1 MPVSPSPF
9 TVSID
14 ATTGVGQAFADHYV
28 KYFRDVRDIFEDA
41 AAAASID
48 GDSVAYEV
56 FSSERTRHEGE
67 LVFGTSVLMPGL
79 IGDEFMMTRGHV
91 HEIVDRAEVYYCL
104 SGEGVMLMEDDD
116 GHTIAELLAPGDA
129 VYVPGRWIH
138 RSVNTGDQPLVTLF
152 CFASDAGQDYSI
164 IDRSNGMAR
173 LVVTDGAG
181 GWQLREN
188 LRYMP
193 RHQTDGSALGTVS

>member
-1 MPVSPSPF
+1 MSVSPLPF

-14 ATTGVGQAFADHYV
+14 EATGSGEAFADHYV

-41 AAAASID
+41 TAAANVD

-56 FSSERTRHEGE
+56 YSNERTKHEGA
-67 LVFGTSVLMPGL
+67 LIFGTSVLMPGL
-79 IGDEFMMTRGHV
+79 IGEEFMMTRGHV

-104 SGEGVMLMEDDD
+104 SGEGVMLMEDDA
-116 GHTIAELLAPGDA
+116 GRTIAEPLAPGNA

-138 RSVNTGDQPLVTLF
+138 RSVNTGDRPLVTLF

-164 IDRSNGMAR
+164 IDRSNGMASQ
-173 LVVTDGAG
+173 VVVDAG
-181 GWQLREN
+181 GGWRLREN
-188 LRYMP
+188 PLYLPRYQAD
-193 RHQTDGSALGTVS
+193 RSS

>member
-1 MPVSPSPF
+1 MSVSPSPF

-14 ATTGVGQAFADHYV
+14 AETGAGSAFAEHYV
-28 KYFRDVRDIFEDA
+28 KYFREVADIFVDTA
-41 AAAASID
+41 AAAVVD

-56 FSSERTRHEGE
+56 YSNERTKHPGD
-67 LVFGTSVLMPGL
+67 LVFGTSIVMPGL

-104 SGEGVMLMEDDD
+104 AGQGVMLMEDEA
-116 GHTIAELLAPGDA
+116 GRTIAEPLAPGNA
-129 VYVPGRWIH
+129 VYVPGRWVH

-152 CFASDAGQDYSI
+152 CFASDAGQDYSV
-164 IDRSNGMAR
+164 IDRSKGMAR
-173 LVVTDGAG
+173 QVVTDGAG

-188 LRYMP
+188 EMYLP
-193 RHQTDGSALGTVS
+193 RDQGDESS

>member
-1 MPVSPSPF
+1 MSSVSPLPF

-14 ATTGVGQAFADHYV
+14 AATGAGRAFADHYV
-28 KYFRDVRDIFEDA
+28 KYFRDVRDIFEVA

-56 FSSERTRHEGE
+56 YSNERTKHEGA

-104 SGEGVMLMEDDD
+104 SGQGVMLMEDDA
-116 GHTIAELLAPGDA
+116 GRTIAEPLAPGDA

-164 IDRSNGMAR
+164 IDRSNGMAMR
-173 LVVTDGAG
+173 VVMDGAG
-181 GWQLREN
+181 GWRLREN
-188 LRYMP
+188 PLYLP
-193 RHQTDGSALGTVS
+193 RDPADSSA